1 MVRIW
6 HPIHKAL
13 AGVFVAALCAF
24 SQATTSARPGTI
36 NYVEGHASIDGQQI
50 DQKQIGH
57 LNLEVDQTIQTEQNS
72 KAEILLTP
80 GVFLRL
86 GSDSELKMITPSLT
100 DTRVAVTRGEALVDV
115 AQLFKDNNLEVMDKG
130 ASARIL
136 KKGLYRFNADMP
148 QVAVYDGKLSVVDGD
163 RHVDLKKGRQVT
175 LTSSGNLKAEKFD
188 TKQHDDLYAWSN
200 LRSEY
205 AAEASYATARNI
217 IVNNYGGWGMGY
229 GAGWFWNPWYSSWAF
244 VPSAGYFY
252 DPFGWGFYSPAAVYY
267 APGYYLPGRYGSY
280 PVNRSIGRVRSGVR
294 GGAGIVTQPRTMPVR
309 PAPVIRAPRPAPRMA
324 APRMPVMRAPGVRR

>member
-1 MVRIW
+1 MTRIW

-13 AGVFVAALCAF
+13 AVGFVAALCAF

-36 NYVEGHASIDGQQI
+36 NYVEGHASIDGQRI
-50 DQKQIGH
+50 DQKQIRH
-57 LNLEVDQTIQTEQNS
+57 LNLDADQTIQTEQNS

-86 GSDSELKMITPSLT
+86 GEDSELKMVTPSLT
-100 DTRVAVTRGEALVDV
+100 NTKVELTRGEALVDV
-115 AQLFKDNNLEVMDKG
+115 AQLFKDNNLEVVDNG

-136 KKGLYRFNADMP
+136 KKGLYSFNADTP
-148 QVAVYDGKLSVVDGD
+148 QVAVYDGKLTVMDGD

-175 LTSSGNLKAEKFD
+175 LTSGELKAEKFD
-188 TKQHDDLYAWSN
+188 TKQRNDLYAWSN

-217 IVNNYGGWGMGY
+217 IVNNYGGWGS

-244 VPSAGYFY
+244 VPGAGYFSG
-252 DPFGWGFYSPAAVYY
+252 PFGWSFYSPGALYY
-267 APGYYLPGRYGSY
+267 APGYYLPGRDGSY
-280 PVNRSIGRVRSGVR
+280 PINRSIGRVRPSFG
-294 GGAGIVTQPRTMPVR
+294 GGAGIVTEPRTMGVR
-309 PAPVIRAPRPAPRMA
+309 PAPAIRVTRPAPQIA
-324 APRMPVMRAPGVRR
+324 APRAPVMRSPGVRR